1 MCLAIYRPVEPGMPA
16 PVIPNAYLDAG
27 MERHPDGFGVAFV
40 QNGKVVVEKFAP
52 HERKQFRKAFRRVE
66 GTGQPFVAHLRFA
79 TSGPKTADMAHPYVY
94 TDSGEGEVA
103 VIHNGI
109 ISIKHD
115 PKVESDTRAF
125 VRLVLAELPSRWWTS
140 SAMRFLVAQS
150 IGYSKLAI
158 VTPRDGVVLI
168 NERDG
173 MWDASGVWYS
183 STYKPQSYKAPAY
196 TGKAPVGLIGQSGNG
211 WAVIPAT
218 TPESA
223 HVKDTGQTRSA
234 VEPAMRHNGHLLDR
248 LKRIGTKDCHVKR
261 AVRCVECGTFGDIYV
276 IEGTRF
282 IELAHKADS
291 TASDEGLFGAA
302 VTA

>member
-1 MCLAIYRPVEPGMPA
+1 MCLAIYRPVEPGKSIPT
-16 PVIPNAYLDAG
+16 IPNAYLDLG
-27 MERHPDGFGVAFV
+27 MTRHPDGFGVAFV

-66 GTGQPFVAHLRFA
+66 GLNQPFVAHLRFA
-79 TSGPKTADMAHPYVY
+79 TSGPRTADMAHPYVY
-94 TDSGEGEVA
+94 TDAGEGEVA

-115 PKVESDTRAF
+115 SKIESDTSAF
-125 VRLVLAELPSRWWTS
+125 VRLVLAELPSRWWTQP
-140 SAMRFLVAQS
+140 AMRFLVGQS
-150 IGYSKLAI
+150 IGFSKLAV
-158 VTPRDGVVLI
+158 VTPRDGIVLI
-168 NERDG
+168 NESDG
-173 MWDASGVWYS
+173 TWDASGVWYS
-183 STYKPQSYKAPAY
+183 STYKPASYKAPAY
-196 TGKAPVGLIGQSGNG
+196 TGKAPVGPSSGK

-223 HVKDTGQTRSA
+223 HVKDTGQTHSA

-261 AVRCVECGTFGDIYV
+261 AVRCFECGTFGDIYV
-276 IEGTRF
+276 IEGQRF
-282 IELAHKADS
+282 IELAHKADT
-291 TASDEGLFGAA
+291 TASDEGLFGGA